1 MITRFQKKRGAECNL
16 EIGLQKKAK
25 NGQVDSNSV
34 EPTENL
40 PSEEETVS
48 KTDSDS
54 YSEFEDED
62 EENMEENIKEIDPD
76 AYENLQKVKE
86 ELSRTEPSI
95 IKILKEPLRIEDK
108 AKLVQYYE
116 IYKSQIPNTE
126 EWLDTRETLNKM
138 FENFRA
144 GYIQHQKYTSE
155 QHSKMDEEIKQF
167 SSCDSQLALKYKI
180 LGLHT
185 SRENKEVI
193 FQRYQEFTELNT
205 RDEEYGKIKN
215 WLSWAVNVPHD
226 NLKEF
231 PFQKYKLTEFLQ
243 GVSRKMDAELYGMEK
258 VKEQILIFLNAKL
271 LNPEMRRCNLG
282 LIGPPGVGKCLAKDT
297 PIVMFNGSIK
307 KVQDIAVGD
316 KIMGD
321 DSLPRNVLS
330 LARGQEKMYKI
341 KQHKGDNYVVNES
354 HILSLKLVKTKKD
367 IVCIGNKKYKKGDI
381 VDINVRDYI
390 KLSNY
395 KKSCLKGFKVGIEFA
410 ENDIPF
416 DPYIIGL
423 WLGDD
428 SSSTSKIT
436 IQDSKIIYYLYNI
449 LPSLKMTLQYQ
460 SQYDYLLKGIKQV
473 NPLWNVL
480 KNLNLVNNKHIPDIY
495 KINSRQNRLKILA
508 GLIDSHGRYI
518 KHSNMYEITQINKI
532 LMNDIVF
539 LCRSLGFY
547 TSIVECKKSCI
558 YKGER
563 KEGVYQRAHISGHG
577 LEEIPVLIDRK
588 QACKRRQI
596 KNMLHTRID
605 IEPLYIDEYYGFT
618 IDGNHRF
625 LLGDFTVTHNTAIS
639 KLLASVMDFPFE
651 QISFGGVSN
660 PDFLK
665 GHEYTYIGAQ
675 PGEIVKCLKRMKYK
689 NGILFLDEYEKIADN
704 KDLCSA
710 LLHITDPVQNSEYR
724 DHFLSEIT
732 IDLSHLWFI
741 YSMNSYPED
750 SALRDRIFS
759 IEVPGYTVQDKINI
773 VKKYL
778 VPKTLKNVGL
788 DPDSI
793 IMSDE
798 TISTLINKVCSNSD
812 KGVRTIE
819 KTITDLVN
827 KINFLANHQD
837 EEGNLVGFNM
847 SFDIGRKITYPLVL
861 SQKLVSKFV
870 KSKELSYALQMMY
883 I

>member
-1 MITRFQKKRGAECNL
+1 MITRFQKKRGADCNL

-25 NGQVDSNSV
+25 NGQLDSDSV
-34 EPTENL
+34 GSTENL

-48 KTDSDS
+48 KSESNSDSDS
-54 YSEFEDED
+54 DSEDD
-62 EENMEENIKEIDPD
+62 ENMEEKIKEIDPD
-76 AYENLQKVKE
+76 AYENLEKVKE

-95 IKILKEPLRIEDK
+95 IKILKEPLRLEDK

-126 EWLDTRETLNKM
+126 EWLGVRETLNKM
-138 FENFRA
+138 FENFKA
-144 GYIQHQKYTSE
+144 GYIQHKKYTRE
-155 QHSKMDEEIKQF
+155 QHTEMEEEIKQF
-167 SSCDSQLALKYKI
+167 SSHDSQLALKYKI
-180 LGLHT
+180 MGLQT

-205 RDEEYGKIKN
+205 RDDEYGKIKN
-215 WLSWAVNVPHD
+215 WLTWAVDVPHD

-231 PFQKYKLTEFLQ
+231 PFQQCKLTEFLQ
-243 GVSRKMDAELYGMEK
+243 GVSRKMDAELYGMKK
-258 VKEQILIFLNAKL
+258 VKEQILIFLNAKI

-282 LIGPPGVGKCLAKDT
+282 LIGPPGVGKCLARDT
-297 PIVMFNGSIK
+297 PIIMFNGSIK
-307 KVQDIAVGD
+307 KVQDIVVGD

-330 LARGQEKMYKI
+330 LARGQEQMYKI
-341 KQHKGDNYVVNES
+341 KQNKGDDYIVNES
-354 HILSLKLVKTKKD
+354 HILSLKLIKTKKD
-367 IVCIGNKKYKKGDI
+367 IVHIGNKKYKKGDI
-381 VDINVRDYI
+381 VDINVLDYI
-390 KLSNY
+390 QLSNH
-395 KKSCLKGFKVGIEFA
+395 KKSCLKGFKVGVEFA
-410 ENDIPF
+410 DNKTPF

-428 SSSTSKIT
+428 SSSCSKIT
-436 IQDSKIIYYLYNI
+436 IQDSKVIYYLYNI
-449 LPSLKMTLQYQ
+449 LPSLRMTLQYQ
-460 SQYDYLLKGIKQV
+460 SQYDYRLNGINQV
-473 NPLWNVL
+473 NPFFNVL
-480 KNLNLVNNKHIPDIY
+480 NDLNLVNNKHIPDIY

-508 GLIDSHGRYI
+508 GIIDSEGNYV
-518 KHSNMYEITQINKI
+518 KHTNTYEITQKNKV

-547 TSIVECKKSCI
+547 TSVVECK
-558 YKGER
+558 
-563 KEGVYQRAHISGHG
+563 EGDYQRAHISGYG
-577 LEEIPVLIDRK
+577 LEEIPVLIHRK
-588 QACKRRQI
+588 QARNIGKI
-596 KNMLHTRID
+596 ENALHTVID
-605 IEPLYIDEYYGFT
+605 IEPRYIDDYYGFT

-665 GHEYTYIGAQ
+665 GHEYTYVGAQ

-710 LLHITDPVQNSEYR
+710 LLHITDPVQNYEYR

-732 IDLSHLWFI
+732 LDLSHLWFI
-741 YSMNSYPED
+741 YSMNSHPED

-759 IEVPGYTVQDKINI
+759 IEVPGYTAQDKINI
-773 VKKYL
+773 VEKYL
-778 VPKTLKNVGL
+778 LPKTLKNVGL
-788 DPDSI
+788 DTNSI
-793 IMSDE
+793 IMSAE
-798 TISTLINKVCSNSD
+798 TISTLINKVCGNND

-819 KTITDLVN
+819 KTISDLVN

-837 EEGNLVGFNM
+837 DEGNLVGFNM
-847 SFDIGRKITYPLVL
+847 SFDVGRKITYPLL
-861 SQKLVSKFV
+861 LTRKLVNKFV
-870 KSKELSYALQMMY
+870 ESNELSYALHMMY